1 MRTAATL
8 AAAVAAL
15 VLASSTAAASSA
27 PPNGLEAVVLLSA
40 DRLDTA
46 PLVAAAKWHTGDPVE
61 APEREARVLAAVE
74 RRASELG
81 ADPASAVA
89 VTRDQMEAN
98 KVVQRGL
105 HAQWYAQADRRPE
118 QAPDLAGVRA
128 ELDRITPALV
138 EALAA
143 AEEERTAPGC
153 AARLARSTDTTAA
166 ARGLDR
172 LASAALSGALE
183 SVCV

>member
-15 VLASSTAAASSA
+15 LLVSSTAAASA

-61 APEREARVLAAVE
+61 APEREARVLAAAE
-74 RRASELG
+74 RHASELG
-81 ADPASAVA
+81 TDPASAVA
-89 VTRDQMEAN
+89 VARDQMEAN

-105 HAQWYAQADRRPE
+105 HARWYAQADRRPE
-118 QAPDLAGVRA
+118 HAPDLAGVRA

-138 EALAA
+138 GALAA

-153 AARLARSTDTTAA
+153 AARIARSTDETAA

>member
-15 VLASSTAAASSA
+15 LLVSPTAAASA
-27 PPNGLEAVVLLSA
+27 PPNGLEAVVLLAA

-61 APEREARVLAAVE
+61 SPEREARVLAAVE
-74 RRASELG
+74 RRAYELG

-118 QAPDLAGVRA
+118 HAPDLAGVRA

-138 EALAA
+138 EELAA

-153 AARLARSTDTTAA
+153 AARLARSTDETAA

>member
-15 VLASSTAAASSA
+15 LLASSTTAASA
-27 PPNGLEAVVLLSA
+27 PPDGLETVVALSA
-40 DRLDTA
+40 DRLATA

-61 APEREARVLAAVE
+61 APEREARVLTAVE
-74 RRASELG
+74 RRAFELG

-105 HAQWYAQADRRPE
+105 HARWYAQADRRPE
-118 QAPDLAGVRA
+118 HAPDLAGVRA
-128 ELDRITPALV
+128 ELDRITPELL
-138 EALAA
+138 EALAD

-153 AARLARSTDTTAA
+153 AARLARSTDETAS

-172 LASAALSGALE
+172 LASAALARALE

>member
-1 MRTAATL
+1 MRTAAAL

-15 VLASSTAAASSA
+15 LLASSTAAASA
-27 PPNGLEAVVLLSA
+27 PPNGLEAVALLSA
-40 DRLDTA
+40 DRLGTA

-61 APEREARVLAAVE
+61 APEREARVLAAVD

-81 ADPASAVA
+81 TDPASAVA

-118 QAPDLAGVRA
+118 HAPDLAGVRA

-153 AARLARSTDTTAA
+153 AARLARSTDETAA

-172 LASAALSGALE
+172 LASAALAGSLE

>member
-1 MRTAATL
+1 MRTAVTL

-15 VLASSTAAASSA
+15 LLASPTAAASA

-61 APEREARVLAAVE
+61 APEREARVLAAAE

-118 QAPDLAGVRA
+118 HAPDLAGVRA

-153 AARLARSTDTTAA
+153 AARLARNTDEAAA

-172 LASAALSGALE
+172 LASAALAGSLE